1 MNDQHNEVPADDLQ
15 RALQDAASA
24 LDPRSQERLRAGIEA
39 LVAGNRD
46 LAARAVRAEL
56 ERDALLAAIGRHGIV
71 YDAGGEMIVAGPGEE
86 NRIVRGLSGT
96 QGESGDVAISYP
108 GGGAVPPGDLPGN
121 RALGGEVL
129 ASCRFVIH
137 DDAGEDIHIAV
148 SASPVITGETISG
161 AVVIWQDI
169 TREERTRRRME
180 EANTL
185 LEVLFENLGDIVAIQ
200 RPDHTILRYNRAG
213 YEMLGMTPE
222 EVQGRKCYELI
233 GRTGPCAVCATSIA
247 VASGKREVIEKW
259 VPELGRYLECR
270 SSPIL
275 GPEGEVELIVEQLYD
290 ITDRKRAEENLRESE
305 ATARALLDAPA
316 DMIALLD
323 TTGRII
329 DINEAMARQ
338 FSRSREDLVGM
349 NVSGVLSPD
358 AAEVYAARLHEV
370 AGLGR
375 PVRVEETWKERWYD
389 TVLYPVRDAHGAVTR
404 IAVIDRDITDMK
416 RAEDAL
422 RKRKKDLNE
431 RVKELSTLHAVSR
444 ITERPGISLD
454 GIFREVVRM
463 LPSGWQYP
471 DETVVRITV
480 RGREFE
486 TEGFRETPWRQ
497 ASPIVVSGETVGT
510 VEVCYLHER
519 PERAEGPFLRD
530 ERSLI
535 DTVARSL
542 GRTAERFQAVENLQ
556 RSETKFREIA
566 QQSFDMI
573 YTCYHDGGIAYMSPA
588 VMRILGYTPAEL
600 IGSRCRDFVHP
611 SSLPAWEAGRT
622 KIVAGKP
629 VEGLEIAFWRNDG
642 STAFLE
648 LNESPIIQERTVI
661 GVHVVGRDITERK
674 QNEFLRQQAFE
685 QIERNIEQFAV
696 LGDHIRQPLQV
707 ILGTADLL
715 DDGMVTEMIR
725 KQVRRIDGYI
735 RELDRGWVES
745 RQVREFLRRH
755 ELV

>member
-1 MNDQHNEVPADDLQ
+1 MDKLHNGSPADL
-15 RALQDAASA
+15 LEVLLDAAPA
-24 LDPRSQERLRAGIEA
+24 FDRRSRERLKTGIEA
-39 LVAGNRD
+39 LLAANRD
-46 LAARAVRAEL
+46 LAGRAARVEK
-56 ERDALLAAIGRHGIV
+56 ERDALLAAIGRQGIV
-71 YDAGGEMIVAGPGEE
+71 YDAAGGVVATGPGGED
-86 NRIVRGLSGT
+86 RIVRALSGLGSAP
-96 QGESGDVAISYP
+96 GEGSLRYP
-108 GGGAVPPGDLPGN
+108 GGGPVPPADLPGQ
-121 RALGGEVL
+121 RALRGEVL
-129 ASCRFVIH
+129 ESCRFVVH
-137 DDAGEDIHIAV
+137 DRPGEDLHVAV
-148 SASPVITGETISG
+148 SASPIFTDGAVSG
-161 AVVIWQDI
+161 AIVVWQDV

-185 LEVLFENLGDIVAIQ
+185 LEGLFENLGDIVGIQ
-200 RPDHTILRYNRAG
+200 LPDHTILRYNRAG

-222 EVQGRKCYELI
+222 EVHGRKCYELI

-329 DINEAMARQ
+329 DVNEAMARQ
-338 FSRSREDLVGM
+338 FSRSREDLVG
-349 NVSGVLSPD
+349 VSVFGVFSAG

-375 PVRVEETWKERWYD
+375 PVRVEETWKGRWYD

-416 RAEDAL
+416 WVEDAL
-422 RKRKKDLNE
+422 RERTHDLNE
-431 RVKELSTLHAVSR
+431 RVKELSILYAISR
-444 ITERPGISLD
+444 IAEQPGNPLER
-454 GIFREVVRM
+454 IFFEVVRM

-471 DETVVRITV
+471 GDTVARITV
-480 RGREFE
+480 EGRTFE
-486 TEGFRETPWRQ
+486 TEGFRETSWRQ
-497 ASPIVVSGETVGT
+497 ASPVVVNGETVGT
-510 VEVCYLHER
+510 VEVCYLRER
-519 PERAEGPFLRD
+519 PERDEGPFLRE

-535 DTVARSL
+535 DTVARRL
-542 GRTAERFQAVENLQ
+542 GRTIERFQAQESL
-556 RSETKFREIA
+556 RMSETKFREIA

-573 YTCYHDGGIAYMSPA
+573 YTCYNDGGITYISPA

-600 IGSRCRDFVHP
+600 IGGRCRDFVVP
-611 SSLPAWEAGRT
+611 SSLPAWKVGRRKIAAGE
-622 KIVAGKP
+622 P
-629 VEGLEIAFWRNDG
+629 VEGLEIEFRRKDG

-648 LNESPIIQERTVI
+648 LNESPIIQERTVV

-674 QNEFLRQQAFE
+674 QNELLRQQAFG

-707 ILGTADLL
+707 ILGMADLL
-715 DDGMVTEMIR
+715 EDGTAVATIQR
-725 KQVRRIDGYI
+725 QVERINGYI
-735 RELDRGWVES
+735 RELDQGWVES
-745 RQVREFLRRH
+745 REVREFLRKH
-755 ELV
+755 ELA